1 MAVRSEN
8 YRTADHA
15 QAERCIHHVGRI
27 ALRAFAYYGT
37 PLEVSTS
44 KQSGFPA
51 DSENDRRVAGR
62 DHSCPYLCRPGS
74 VFTFSLPAGRDA
86 YAKSP
91 RRSMHSEL
99 KRSRK
104 KGEQDNGGDIRLH
117 SERTKVTSARVNL
130 VQPQSQHWRIE
141 MKYNRLGN
149 SGLFVSL
156 IQRISRVSPAAGGTG
171 RTSYICLAPINPING
186 FWLYRFIKLKTGEG
200 GCDPYSDGR
209 HAVQHRRDWSG
220 YVTVRIG
227 IKVRKRLNI
236 VIAPSPSV
244 LVKHIYRL
252 ASFRRDHFCFNVE
265 DFLNRLRTENIF
277 SRPFGD
283 EKPSLKKDESCDVP
297 RHKIEVVCRNDNS
310 VSFERQRLAQ
320 LQYVQRMVDIEVCRR
335 LV

>member
-1 MAVRSEN
+1 VVRRYQSSQAETDEHGPWHHLHAGRCHSAQRFRSPRHDEYAHRDRSSLDDHVAVRSEN

-209 HAVQHRRDWSG
+209 HAVQHRRES
-220 YVTVRIG
+220 
-227 IKVRKRLNI
+227 KS
-236 VIAPSPSV
+236 A
-244 LVKHIYRL
+244 
-252 ASFRRDHFCFNVE
+252 NVW
-265 DFLNRLRTENIF
+265 I
-277 SRPFGD
+277 S
-283 EKPSLKKDESCDVP
+283 SLP
-297 RHKIEVVCRNDNS
+297 RHRVCW
-310 VSFERQRLAQ
+310 
-320 LQYVQRMVDIEVCRR
+320 
-335 LV
+335 